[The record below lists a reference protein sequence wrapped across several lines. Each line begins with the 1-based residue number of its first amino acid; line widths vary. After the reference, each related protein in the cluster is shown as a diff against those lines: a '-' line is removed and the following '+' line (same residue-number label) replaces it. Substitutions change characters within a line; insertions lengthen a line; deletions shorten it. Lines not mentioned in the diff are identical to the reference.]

1 VTFQFI
7 LLTDTPYSPL
17 PRDLRAQLTK
27 AEDGWTESAYAN
39 GETYPIPRTVVAVEV
54 QVIYRRPSL
63 FQWLIDFTLLPDD
76 RTVKMAPFITGV

>member
-1 VTFQFI
+1 MTFQFI

-54 QVIYRRPSL
+54 QVI
-63 FQWLIDFTLLPDD
+63 D
-76 RTVKMAPFITGV
+76 R